1 MNLEALG
8 AMDDC
13 EHATGKPLHMHEVT
27 IPHPRTAKEIIVAYF
42 NELPWSEQMYDERFD
57 QSIAE
62 EAEDLLQAIRDGGY
76 DILERVSVYKK

>member
-1 MNLEALG
+1 MNLQALA

-27 IPHPRTAKEIIVAYF
+27 IPHSRTAREIITDYVTLYSDVAD
-42 NELPWSEQMYDERFD
+42 NAGMVADE
-57 QSIAE
+57 ILKA
-62 EAEDLLQAIRDGGY
+62 LRDGGY

>member
-27 IPHPRTAKEIIVAYF
+27 IPHPRTAREIISDTLY
-42 NELPWSEQMYDERFD
+42 EIDDMDWGERP
-57 QSIAE
+57 AE
-62 EAEDLLQAIRDGGY
+62 IIRALKDGGY